1 MFMNKINFFINIK
14 NIYFNLDK
22 IDILS
27 NNVIFV
33 TGLSGSG
40 KTTFA
45 KKLSKEYEATLF
57 ELDNLGGFFGEYKE
71 SEELIHSLTAE
82 FLNINY
88 ELREII
94 RQEKYV
100 DLKIKNFDKYIYWTN
115 KYIEFLLKYAKE
127 QKRIFVFEGTQI
139 FKCIS
144 AEKISNNP
152 LIIIGTSSFI
162 SMLRRI
168 KRHYKIDKARNKPNF
183 FKKHLWKLLNDSK
196 RLHFKDFK
204 ELNRFLAFYRNSCHQ
219 IATGEIA
226 VAGDGNTEN
235 QSYYLY
241 KGLEYWSLSPH
252 HVTTGGRA
260 FMFDVSYNGHSNY
273 NRVIS
278 TGAVAP
284 VINLTTDYV
293 KNMIGTGIMTDPY
306 RASDV
311 TP

>member
-1 MFMNKINFFINIK
+1 MVYFIWVKLMKKINFFINIK
-14 NIYFNLDK
+14 NICFNLDK
-22 IDILS
+22 IDTLS

-45 KKLSKEYEATLF
+45 KKLAKEYKAILF

-71 SEELIHSLTAE
+71 SKELIHSLTDK
-82 FLNINY
+82 FLNINH

-100 DLKIKNFDKYIYWTN
+100 DLKIKNFDKYCYWTN
-115 KYIEFLLKYAKE
+115 KYVEFLLKYANDQKE
-127 QKRIFVFEGTQI
+127 IFVFEGTQI

-144 AEKISNNP
+144 AEKIGDNP

-204 ELNRFLAFYRNSCHQ
+204 ELNSFLIFYRNSC
-219 IATGEIA
+219 
-226 VAGDGNTEN
+226 
-235 QSYYLY
+235 
-241 KGLEYWSLSPH
+241 
-252 HVTTGGRA
+252 R
-260 FMFDVSYNGHSNY
+260 
-273 NRVIS
+273 
-278 TGAVAP
+278 
-284 VINLTTDYV
+284 
-293 KNMIGTGIMTDPY
+293 
-306 RASDV
+306 
-311 TP
+311 

>member
-1 MFMNKINFFINIK
+1 MVILMNKINFFINSK
-14 NIYFNLDK
+14 NICFNLDK

-45 KKLSKEYEATLF
+45 RKISKEYKATLF

-71 SEELIHSLTAE
+71 SEELIHSLTDK

-88 ELREII
+88 ELKEII

-100 DLKIKNFDKYIYWTN
+100 DLKIKNFDKYRYWTN
-115 KYIEFLLKYAKE
+115 KYIEFLLEYAKKQE
-127 QKRIFVFEGTQI
+127 RIFVFEGTQI

-144 AEKISNNP
+144 AEKISSNP

-162 SMLRRI
+162 SLLRRI

-204 ELNRFLAFYRNSCHQ
+204 ELNRFLAFYRNSCH
-219 IATGEIA
+219 
-226 VAGDGNTEN
+226 
-235 QSYYLY
+235 
-241 KGLEYWSLSPH
+241 
-252 HVTTGGRA
+252 
-260 FMFDVSYNGHSNY
+260 
-273 NRVIS
+273 
-278 TGAVAP
+278 
-284 VINLTTDYV
+284 
-293 KNMIGTGIMTDPY
+293 
-306 RASDV
+306 
-311 TP
+311 